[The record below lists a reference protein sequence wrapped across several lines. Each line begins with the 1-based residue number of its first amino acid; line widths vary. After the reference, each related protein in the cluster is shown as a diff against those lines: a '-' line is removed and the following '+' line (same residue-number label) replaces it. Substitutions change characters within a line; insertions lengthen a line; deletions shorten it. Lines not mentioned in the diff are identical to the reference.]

1 MTDER
6 KAELIALRKDIETAI
21 QSLVKNKVKSY
32 RIGDRYYT
40 YFDLKELGDMRRE
53 INKEL
58 NDTVKVVRVLPF

>member
-6 KAELIALRKDIETAI
+6 KAELIELRNEIETAI
-21 QSLVKNKVKSY
+21 KSLVKNKVKSY

-40 YFDLKELGDMRRE
+40 YFDLTELANMRRE

>member
-1 MTDER
+1 MTEDR
-6 KAELIALRKDIETAI
+6 KTELLDLRKEIETAI
-21 QSLVKNKVKSY
+21 KSLVKNRVKSY

-40 YFDLKELGDMRRE
+40 YFDLTELANMRRE

>member
-6 KAELIALRKDIETAI
+6 KAELIELRNEIETAI
-21 QSLVKNKVKSY
+21 KSLVKNKVKSY

-40 YFDLKELGDMRRE
+40 YFDLTELANMRKE

-58 NDTVKVVRVLPF
+58 NETVKVVRVLPF